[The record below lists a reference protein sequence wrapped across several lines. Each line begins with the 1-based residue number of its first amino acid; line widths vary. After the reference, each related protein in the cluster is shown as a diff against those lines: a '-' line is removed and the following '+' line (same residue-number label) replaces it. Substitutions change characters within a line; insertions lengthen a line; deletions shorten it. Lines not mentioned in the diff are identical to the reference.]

1 MEETPTALLEIEGLT
16 AERPQGMGERG
27 IGLRDVS
34 FTVHS
39 GEILVLAGEAGS
51 GRSLLGLLLVGLSGP
66 GVKVLDGEIRFDGI
80 DLLKARAKERRRLRR
95 SEIAIIRRGAHDQF
109 NPDRTVRKWLR
120 EVVKMARR
128 TRELDDEKKWS
139 DYFYR
144 VGIVEPEQILPRRM
158 HELPSITIQ
167 RLMLLRAL
175 IGKAKLVICDD
186 ATADLDRIA
195 EKQFIELLSQLRTEE
210 NIAVLMT
217 MGSLRGVGQFA
228 DRVAVLYEGGLL
240 EIGPAHEIVESPAFA
255 YTREFLVSLPR
266 ITHLPRL
273 LPTVSKNA
281 AREAEGVIHRQASP
295 IDPSAAAKD

>member
-16 AERPQGMGERG
+16 VERPEEMGERG
-27 IGLRDVS
+27 IGLRNVS
-34 FTVHS
+34 FSVDP

-51 GRSLLGLLLVGLSGP
+51 GRALLGLLLVGLSGP
-66 GVKVLDGEIRFDGI
+66 GVKVLDGGIRYDGAE
-80 DLLKARAKERRRLRR
+80 LLRARAKERRRLRR
-95 SEIAIIRRGAHDQF
+95 SEMAIIRRGAHDQF

-128 TRELDDEKKWS
+128 ARELDDEKKWS

-144 VGIVEPEQILPRRM
+144 VGIVEPERILPRRM

-175 IGKAKLVICDD
+175 IVKAKLIICDD
-186 ATADLDRIA
+186 ATSDLDRIA
-195 EKQFIELLSQLRTEE
+195 EKQFIDLLSQLRSEE
-210 NIAVLMT
+210 NVAVLMT

-228 DRVAVLYEGGLL
+228 DRVGILYEGGLL
-240 EIGPAHEIVESPAFA
+240 EIGPAHEIVDSPSFS

-266 ITHLPRL
+266 ITHTPGL
-273 LPTVSKNA
+273 LPTVSKGA
-281 AREAEGVIHRQASP
+281 AGEAEEAIHRQASP
-295 IDPSAAAKD
+295 INPSAAAKD